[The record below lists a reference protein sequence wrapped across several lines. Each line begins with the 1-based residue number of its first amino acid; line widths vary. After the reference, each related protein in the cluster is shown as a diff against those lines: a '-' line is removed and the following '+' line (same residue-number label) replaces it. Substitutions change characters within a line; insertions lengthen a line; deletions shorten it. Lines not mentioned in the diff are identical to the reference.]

1 MQPLIIT
8 ATPNISWLHPEVN
21 YPQTLEEIAKEAPLC
36 QEAGAAVLHMHAERQ
51 WKEAILAV
59 RSATEMIIQCG
70 MSSLEIEDRMDV
82 YYQRSEMISVI
93 LNHHDEAFVEVDTH
107 VLHPREE
114 LEEYVRLTTEYGVKA
129 EFEVWHTGSIWNL
142 KYLIK
147 RGVLKPPYVTTLFFG
162 WPGGTWTPP
171 TIEEYLYRRKFMP
184 EGCVVSVSVMGTEQI
199 NILTAAILMGDH
211 VRVGTEDYPFN
222 RQGEK
227 ATTPE
232 LVGEIAQLAKSLGR
246 PVASIK
252 EARQITGT

>member
-21 YPQTLEEIAKEAPLC
+21 YPKTLEEIVKEARLC

-59 RSATEMIIQCG
+59 RSSTEMIIQCG

-82 YYQRSEMISVI
+82 YYQRADMISVI

-114 LEEYVRLTTEYGVKA
+114 LEDYARLTTEYGVKP

-142 KYLIK
+142 KFLID
-147 RGVLKPPYVTTLFFG
+147 RGVLKPPYITTLFFG

-184 EGCVVSVSVMGTEQI
+184 EGCVVSVSVMGTE
-199 NILTAAILMGDH
+199 L
-211 VRVGTEDYPFN
+211 P
-222 RQGEK
+222 
-227 ATTPE
+227 PSW
-232 LVGEIAQLAKSLGR
+232 LVKLPG
-246 PVASIK
+246 
-252 EARQITGT
+252 